1 MKKNINKFLD
11 FTTLRY
17 TVFSVI
23 NKFFLALT
31 QIFAIYVFTNLFSE
45 SEVALLFLLLGYVIW
60 LQVFE
65 LGLSQTLQNKFNS
78 KLISNADFFSICIL
92 HLAIILVISFI
103 FYFNSFYEK
112 ILIPSDKLFSIDLIK
127 SFSLGASLLILSSNN
142 LILQRLLLVLNK
154 DVIINSFQFFQTILS
169 LLGLV
174 ICNYLEINEINVMI
188 FVYFFPI
195 VLINLINL
203 AYIKYFLKLNFS
215 WKINLKKTGFLGTSL
230 NFWLIGIFSSLYIGM
245 DYYFAAH
252 FLEHSDINAYHIYS
266 RIFFISFLFYYA
278 YIQYS
283 SKNISQIYLKEEG
296 EKIKKIIKV
305 STSIGF
311 IAVISIFLI
320 ILFFDYIGLINLIT
334 NGIEINP
341 ATLTFAFIY
350 YLIRVFRDV
359 ILVIMKCINQIN
371 QLFKVHLLEILL
383 AIILLNHLTPQYG
396 IRGIF
401 ISFAFSSSAGLIYLF
416 LFNKRLKF

>member
-1 MKKNINKFLD
+1 MKNNINKFFD

-17 TVFSVI
+17 TIFSVI
-23 NKFFLALT
+23 NKSFLALT
-31 QIFAIYVFTNLFSE
+31 QIFAIYVFTNLFSQ
-45 SEVALLFLLLGYVIW
+45 SEVTILFLLLGYVIW
-60 LQVFE
+60 FQVFE

-78 KLISNADFFSICIL
+78 NLITNSDFFSICIL
-92 HLAIILVISFI
+92 HLVIIILISSI
-103 FYFNSFYEK
+103 FYFNSFYAK
-112 ILIPSDKLFSIDLIK
+112 LLLPSNKFFSIDLIK

-142 LILQRLLLVLNK
+142 LILQRFLLVLNK
-154 DVIINSFQFFQTILS
+154 DIIINLFQFFQTILS
-169 LLGLV
+169 LFGLLM
-174 ICNYLEINEINVMI
+174 CNYLKINDINIMI

-195 VLINLINL
+195 VFTNIVNLF
-203 AYIKYFLKLNFS
+203 YIKYFFKFYFTLN
-215 WKINLKKTGFLGTSL
+215 INLRKTSFFTNTL
-230 NFWLIGIFSSLYIGM
+230 NFWLIGILSSLYIGM

-252 FLEHSDINAYHIYS
+252 FLESSDINAYHIYS

-396 IRGIF
+396 IKGIF